1 MFLFT
6 QLFAINI
13 YFPLCIVCI
22 LTLLSLYVIR
32 SLRIINCIYSNKDEI
47 SQDRLADAN
56 LLVFGGPREPFSVA
70 DFNVLKAWLGNGG
83 RALIL
88 LGDGGESASGCN
100 MNYLLEE

>member
-1 MFLFT
+1 MIFLF
-6 QLFAINI
+6 LFSFTFFTVI
-13 YFPLCIVCI
+13 CIGVVC
-22 LTLLSLYVIR
+22 
-32 SLRIINCIYSNKDEI
+32 SNKDEI

-70 DFNVLKAWLGNGG
+70 DFKELKAWLGNGG

-88 LGDGGESASGCN
+88 LGDGGERASGCN